1 MSNVRLLHCSISASA
16 EGSDACIFPW
26 VLLLSLRLSNSVA
39 VFTGAGLCAASQQD
53 AADGASAEGDRH
65 WEAGQEI
72 LQME

>member
-1 MSNVRLLHCSISASA
+1 MCSAPEHGVRAAA
-16 EGSDACIFPW
+16 ESE
-26 VLLLSLRLSNSVA
+26 VLQVCA

-65 WEAGQEI
+65 READQEI